1 MHLKKVLAELNL
13 CDDFL
18 FDVAM
23 VDLETCK
30 DVIEIA
36 LNKKIKNIRWKE
48 GQKSVHNLPGKR
60 GIRMDFY
67 VEDMEGNVFNVEMQK
82 KNEGNIPKRSRFYQA
97 VLDAPMLESGEKGF
111 DNLNPT
117 YIIIICCFDLFGK
130 DAYCYTFENKCE
142 EFADVSLGDGTKKVF
157 LNTKGKNDKDVP
169 KVLVD
174 FLHYVDCSE
183 EATLGEDADER
194 LRRLHRKVCNIKNDR
209 QMEVSYMKAEER
221 DRLIREEGKEKGR
234 REEIIEIVKRNMEKG
249 KSAEEIS
256 DFLEEDVDGIRKL
269 LNIIQEN
276 PEKSTE
282 ELLEL
287 ID

>member
-142 EFADVSLGDGTKKVF
+142 EFADVFLGDGTKKVF

-183 EATLGEDADER
+183 EATLGEEVDER

-221 DRLIREEGKEKGR
+221 DRLIREEGERIGVFQVVQKLEK
-234 REEIIEIVKRNMEKG
+234 KG
-249 KSAEEIS
+249 QNAEEIAELL
-256 DFLEEDVDGIRKL
+256 DEDVVMIKEFL
-269 LNIIQEN
+269 TLIKEN
-276 PEKSTE
+276 PQKSTE
-282 ELLEL
+282 ELVSMMLEK
-287 ID
+287 